1 MSAIRHTR
9 SRAGMNGFRSISGC
23 SFVIGELPVLLE
35 VDDRTKAK
43 KEPQMTEPLTR
54 EEMLEVRLKGIE
66 EQLAALEAWTGA
78 DVADP
83 DDPSAFDQARGMT
96 EVIRYLI
103 MYIELLT
110 PGFSAKQ
117 LREDIHIMREAVM
130 ASYRETT
137 GADIDDDTLEDFKRR
152 DREVIDRC
160 FLKSIYEDGS
170 RPTGPFPR
178 GLRDLIMARNAHV
191 RRPPD
196 AT

>member
-1 MSAIRHTR
+1 
-9 SRAGMNGFRSISGC
+9 
-23 SFVIGELPVLLE
+23 
-35 VDDRTKAK
+35 
-43 KEPQMTEPLTR
+43 MTEPLTK
-54 EEMLEVRLKGIE
+54 EEMLEARLKGIE
-66 EQLAALEAWTGA
+66 EQLAILAAWTGA
-78 DVADP
+78 EVAEV

-110 PGFSAKQ
+110 PGFSARQ
-117 LREDIHIMREAVM
+117 LREDIHIMREVVM
-130 ASYRETT
+130 ASCREAA
-137 GADIDDDTLEDFKRR
+137 GADIDDNTLEEFKRR

-178 GLRDLIMARNAHV
+178 GLRDLIKARTAHG
-191 RRPPD
+191 RTPPD